1 MAWEGCLPKIGSGSD
16 NGGVINGDAAEPL
29 NGEMVK
35 GLKYIVLGVNV
46 AFFALMAAVLPLQ
59 FEENDDIMMAMIA
72 NGAYSGTPDCH
83 LVYIN
88 VIYGA
93 VLAFLYG
100 LTKAVE
106 WYTLTF
112 AALHVLSMSVLVYFV
127 LTMENRSSWER
138 WLWIIVLYV
147 LWVRIIV
154 ALQFT
159 TTAGLVCLA
168 GCMLLLRE
176 SKKARWSGVALVVI
190 AALIRFMAAGLVG
203 LLMAPIIVYT
213 YRLEWRKYIA
223 VVVMLMAVVGCRM
236 VNRYVYE
243 SDPEWKYYRE
253 YNQLR
258 AQLNDNP
265 NAYQLQP
272 EQLPEGVEWTDYRLL
287 LSFIPDPEQIDLP
300 TIRQISA
307 VVDNMPIQTQAQ
319 NLHRLE
325 KYAVE
330 IAILT
335 VLLVLMILTTG
346 NRSKY
351 IFLILYS
358 FFMAALMIHVSLD
371 GFLKNRVF
379 LCMLL
384 PLLMTDFMLLPK
396 TTGLK
401 RRWGLVI
408 ALLCLSGW
416 YCYQIRQV
424 QLYAG
429 YQRAHWT
436 LLQQPLLDRVPKEAS
451 IVTIGSTMRVDAMN
465 PWHIWPYQI
474 RKYTLGWTT
483 WLPLNKPMGHSY
495 RALLR
500 DEMYIFTDRNYER
513 ENSRIKIVQSQIED
527 HYGVPTEV
535 KWKYRNGRYA
545 IVQLKIIN

>member
-1 MAWEGCLPKIGSGSD
+1 MGVI

-29 NGEMVK
+29 NGEKVK
-35 GLKYIVLGVNV
+35 GLKYIVLGVNI
-46 AFFALMAAVLPLQ
+46 AFFALMAAVLPTQ
-59 FEENDDIMMAMIA
+59 FEENDDIVMAMIA
-72 NGAYSGTPDCH
+72 NGAYSGSPDCH

-106 WYTLTF
+106 WYTLAF
-112 AALHVLSMSVLVYFV
+112 AALHVVSMSVLVYCI
-127 LTMENRSSWER
+127 LTTENRSPWER

-147 LWVRIIV
+147 LWARIIV

-176 SKKARWSGVALVVI
+176 SKKARWSGVVLVVI
-190 AALIRFMAAGLVG
+190 AALVRFMAAGLVG

-213 YRLEWRKYIA
+213 YRLNWRKYTA

-236 VNRYVYE
+236 VNRHVYE

-272 EQLPEGVEWTDYRLL
+272 EQLPEGVEWTDYQLL

-307 VVDNMPIQTQAQ
+307 VVDNMPIQSQMQ
-319 NLHRLE
+319 NLHRLD

-330 IAILT
+330 LAILMA
-335 VLLVLMILTTG
+335 LLVLMILTTG

-379 LCMLL
+379 LCMLM
-384 PLLMTDFMLLPK
+384 PLLITDFMLLPK

-401 RRWGLVI
+401 RRWGIVI

-416 YCYQIRQV
+416 Y
-424 QLYAG
+424 G
-429 YQRAHWT
+429 YQTHFERQKERYTREFWE
-436 LLQQPLLDRVPKEAS
+436 LLQRPLLEYMSADTYL
-451 IVTIGSTMRVDAMN
+451 VTIGSSMHVEAMN
-465 PWHIWPYQI
+465 PWHIWPYEC
-474 RKYTLGWTT
+474 RKYTLGWMT
-483 WLPLNKPMGHSY
+483 WLPHNKTMGHSY
-495 RALLR
+495 KALLR
-500 DEMYIFTDRNYER
+500 DEMYVFTDRNYEDD
-513 ENSRIKIVQSQIED
+513 NSKLSVIRSQIEH
-527 HYGVPTEV
+527 HYGVRTEV
-535 KWKYRNGRYA
+535 KWKIRNGRFA
-545 IVQLKIIN
+545 IVKVNALEE

>member
-1 MAWEGCLPKIGSGSD
+1 M
-16 NGGVINGDAAEPL
+16 
-29 NGEMVK
+29 K
-35 GLKYIVLGVNV
+35 GLKYIVLGVNI
-46 AFFALMAAVLPLQ
+46 AFFALMAAVLPTQ
-59 FEENDDIMMAMIA
+59 FEENDDIVMAMIA
-72 NGAYSGTPDCH
+72 NGAYSGSPDCH

-93 VLAFLYG
+93 LLAFLYG
-100 LTKAVE
+100 LTRAVE
-106 WYTLTF
+106 WYTLAF
-112 AALHVLSMSVLVYFV
+112 AALHVVSMSVLVYCI
-127 LTMENRSSWER
+127 LTTENRSPWER

-147 LWVRIIV
+147 LWARIIV

-176 SKKARWSGVALVVI
+176 SKKARWSGVVLVVI
-190 AALIRFMAAGLVG
+190 AALVRFMAAGLVG

-213 YRLEWRKYIA
+213 YRLNWRKYIA

-236 VNRYVYE
+236 VNRHVYE

-272 EQLPEGVEWTDYRLL
+272 EQLPEGVEWTDYKLL
-287 LSFIPDPEQIDLP
+287 LNFIPDPEQIDLP

-307 VVDNMPIQTQAQ
+307 VVDNMPIQSQMQ
-319 NLHRLE
+319 NLHRLD

-330 IAILT
+330 LAILMA
-335 VLLVLMILTTG
+335 LLVLMILTTG

-358 FFMAALMIHVSLD
+358 FFMAVLMIHVSLD

-379 LCMLL
+379 LCMLM

-401 RRWGLVI
+401 RRWGIVI

-416 YCYQIRQV
+416 YGYQIHFERQKER
-424 QLYAG
+424 YA
-429 YQRAHWT
+429 REFWE
-436 LLQQPLLDRVPKEAS
+436 LLQRPLLEYMSADTYL
-451 IVTIGSTMRVDAMN
+451 VTIGSSMRVEAMS
-465 PWHIWPYQI
+465 PWHIWPYEC
-474 RKYTLGWTT
+474 RKYTLGWMT
-483 WLPLNKPMGHSY
+483 WLPHNKTMGHSY
-495 RALLR
+495 KALLR
-500 DEMYIFTDRNYER
+500 DEMYVFTDRNYED
-513 ENSRIKIVQSQIED
+513 ENSKLSIIRSQIEH
-527 HYGVPTEV
+527 HYGVRTEV
-535 KWKYRNGRYA
+535 KWKIRNGRFA
-545 IVQLKIIN
+545 IVKVKALEE

>member
-1 MAWEGCLPKIGSGSD
+1 MGVI

-29 NGEMVK
+29 NGEKVK
-35 GLKYIVLGVNV
+35 GLKYIVLGVNI
-46 AFFALMAAVLPLQ
+46 AFFALMAAVLPTQ
-59 FEENDDIMMAMIA
+59 FEENDDIVMAMIA
-72 NGAYSGTPDCH
+72 NGAYSGSPDCH

-106 WYTLTF
+106 WYTLAF
-112 AALHVLSMSVLVYFV
+112 AALHVVSMSVLVYCI
-127 LTMENRSSWER
+127 LTTENRSPWER

-147 LWVRIIV
+147 LWARTII

-176 SKKARWSGVALVVI
+176 SKKARWSGVVLVVI
-190 AALIRFMAAGLVG
+190 AALVRFMAAGLVG

-213 YRLEWRKYIA
+213 YRLNWRKYTA

-236 VNRYVYE
+236 VNRHVYE

-272 EQLPEGVEWTDYRLL
+272 EQLPEGVEWTDYKLL
-287 LSFIPDPEQIDLP
+287 LNFIPDPEQIDLP

-307 VVDNMPIQTQAQ
+307 VVDNMPIQSQMQ
-319 NLHRLE
+319 NLHRLD

-330 IAILT
+330 LAILMA
-335 VLLVLMILTTG
+335 LLVLMILTTG

-379 LCMLL
+379 LCMLM

-401 RRWGLVI
+401 RRWGIVI

-416 YCYQIRQV
+416 YGYQIHFERQKER
-424 QLYAG
+424 YT
-429 YQRAHWT
+429 REFWE
-436 LLQQPLLDRVPKEAS
+436 LLQRPLLEYMSADTYL
-451 IVTIGSTMRVDAMN
+451 VTIGSSMHVEAMN
-465 PWHIWPYQI
+465 PWHIWPYEC
-474 RKYTLGWTT
+474 RKYTLGWMT
-483 WLPLNKPMGHSY
+483 WLPHNKTMGHSY
-495 RALLR
+495 KALLR
-500 DEMYIFTDRNYER
+500 DEMYVFTDRNYED
-513 ENSRIKIVQSQIED
+513 ENSKLSVIRSQIEH
-527 HYGVPTEV
+527 HYGVRTEV
-535 KWKYRNGRYA
+535 KWKIRNGRFA
-545 IVQLKIIN
+545 IVKVNALEE